1 MTFRIVRY
9 LPLSLTPLFLF
20 HTSSSGT
27 IFGRYSGFYILFL
40 LSWISFSFLFA
51 RIMTKLAQRP
61 LSLSGFFKS
70 SFQITIILLIT
81 AVLAEGLLRLLLFAK
96 WVPSTSLRRPELY
109 AGYSSDDD
117 YWRLQYQFDRRGYL
131 TSRDAVHPLLGWSQD
146 RVTKDNRLGLMN
158 EILTAMVSPGRKIP
172 IYGDSFVR
180 GSSEPGFHIPRYTT
194 RGFYDTTLID
204 FSVGGYGFDQI
215 YLMFEQT
222 KDLLQ
227 VSDVIVGV
235 LTEDLDRTVLS
246 FRTYQKPY
254 FEVES
259 ENLILRGVPIDPDP
273 EHYWRSN
280 PPGIH
285 SYLLALLVRKLAAYV
300 PELAARSRK
309 LPQKKGVSVKI
320 IEQFEKQAKARNVR
334 LLFLLFY
341 REGDLRMTTWQEAL
355 LKEELG
361 RRGIP
366 FLDTKPLLLAYADKQ
381 NLPLSDFYVPDGHH
395 NNLGNQRISESLH
408 AALSARGY
416 R

>member
-1 MTFRIVRY
+1 M
-9 LPLSLTPLFLF
+9 P
-20 HTSSSGT
+20 
-27 IFGRYSGFYILFL
+27 
-40 LSWISFSFLFA
+40 
-51 RIMTKLAQRP
+51 KLAQRRF
-61 LSLSGFFKS
+61 SLSGFFKS
-70 SFQITIILLIT
+70 SFQIAIILLIT
-81 AVLAEGLLRLLLFAK
+81 GVLAEGLLRLLLFAA
-96 WVPSTSLRRPELY
+96 WAPSTPLRRPELY

-117 YWRLQYQFDRRGYL
+117 YWRLHYQFDRSGYP
-131 TSRDAVHPLLGWSQD
+131 TRRDVVHPLLGWSQD
-146 RVTKDNRLGLMN
+146 RITEDNRLGLMN
-158 EILTAMVSPGRKIP
+158 ETLTAISSPGRKIA

-180 GSSEPGFHIPRYTT
+180 GASEPRFHIPRYTT
-194 RGFYDTTLID
+194 RGFNDTTLID

-227 VSDVIVGV
+227 VSDVVVGV
-235 LTEDLDRTVLS
+235 LTEDLDRAVLS

-259 ENLILRGVPIDPDP
+259 ESLILRGVPIDPDP

-280 PPGIH
+280 APGIR
-285 SYLLALLVRKLAAYV
+285 SYLLAFLVRKFAPYD
-300 PELAARSRK
+300 PELAARLRK
-309 LPQKKGVSVKI
+309 LPQKKAVSVKI

-341 REGDLRMTTWQEAL
+341 AEGDLRMTTWQEAL
-355 LKEELG
+355 LKQELG
-361 RRGIP
+361 HRRIP
-366 FLDTKPLLLAYADKQ
+366 FLDTKPLLLAYADKE
-381 NLPLSDFYVPDGHH
+381 NLPLSDFYVPNGHH